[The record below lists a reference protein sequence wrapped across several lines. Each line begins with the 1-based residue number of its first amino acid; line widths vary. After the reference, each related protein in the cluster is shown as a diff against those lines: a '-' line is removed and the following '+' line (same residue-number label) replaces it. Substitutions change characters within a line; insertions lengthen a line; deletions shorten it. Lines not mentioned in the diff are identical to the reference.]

1 MNSQLKKTA
10 RTLASGVLLLTLLAT
25 ASLPHWVGR
34 AHAAANEVSSEASS
48 APGWGLA
55 AIQESAAPARS
66 SAAFA
71 PTPEQT
77 SAFMAGDVAV
87 KVLFVEST
95 AGPENW
101 TASEVDQVKKEISQA
116 LEWWTTVAAV
126 PEIPGGQPRPTA
138 NLTWNV
144 SYVSPFDGPSGD
156 RARIQVG
163 LEPIQGSVASAS
175 RVDSANPANSGWIHQ
190 VASAFTGLPA
200 NGSSVRQLAH
210 DTRVNGGADWGLVL
224 YVVDSSSDTDGL
236 FNGDG
241 LPGGAALN
249 GPWAVVTSRGGA
261 LRTDRLEIL
270 IAKMI
275 GHVFGAGDESY
286 DASTGGCRQEEVYGY
301 LRVAHTNCENN
312 NSAPRPSLMRSGQAM
327 ISAYAAH
334 ALSEAARHQVGWRDA
349 DESGIYDVF
358 ETLVDTFEG
367 FPGGQVCP
375 VLHLAGVPI
384 DTVPA
389 LPLTFGAGDSEAS
402 WSAHVWDRSQQTF
415 VSEPR
420 FTPVAI
426 NYPQYVWGRVNKGE
440 WIAADPADGGWDSLE
455 EAYNVQLPGFAN
467 KSNLVEIAI
476 LDRWQQQVYM
486 SPEPVQVWVVPP
498 VQATGNP
505 AADVYQSDDVNRVA
519 LYTASGAPGGWTASV
534 NDDGYSPG
542 GPGALTM
549 IADGVGSAV
558 CFSFTGTEVTLLYSK
573 ESVGAAN
580 VYVNGTLHSTIPYSD
595 GGQKRAK
602 HKIANLPFAA
612 HTVSLVATAGVVDID
627 AFALSTVSPEGV
639 IDAGPGGDISPDK
652 LGFWEQGEPK
662 ITYVGTW
669 SAVALP
675 APGRPGTPDGSGY
688 RAARTYD
695 RVYAHFINADTV
707 AIYRG
712 VFPGGGTANVY
723 IDGALRGTMS
733 NEAKT
738 AHVAPFYVSGL
749 APGVMHTVEVR
760 ANPDAPYLDFDA
772 FRFLNLLQDP
782 TLHRVDAPGAN
793 LNVPFTGA
801 QEAYGWETRTSFLRS
816 NQTGALLTLFFKG
829 SGVAVNVK
837 TSSANGPLE
846 IYVDGRL
853 ERTVDLKDTGAK
865 NVPIAVV
872 GLNPELPHVLQVR
885 HLNANPARP
894 KYNEIYGYTVYYTA
908 PVGPGTYEEY
918 EYGPDGKPTHSSFVY
933 EQRWTLKSTTARPGP
948 SGGRFIESKHPE
960 ARAYLSF
967 VGADTVTLYGVSR
980 STYGAAD
987 IYVNGVL
994 HGTLYLKGTANRS
1007 TPYTVTGLDSGAF
1020 HTLEV
1025 RVHEGKGY
1033 AKTIALDKIV
1043 LYNKPVL
1050 GPGHYESD
1058 ALVSSSPAIPAI
1070 QFSGQWT
1077 DTPDA
1082 RASGGG
1088 YHSSAGMTWKTY
1100 QPAPVVEAVFEVSRA
1115 TSVVVYHRQFRKY
1128 GIVDV
1133 YVNGRFHSSFNNYA
1147 ASPTE
1152 GAFQQPYIIAGLD
1165 PAINNVVSLRPQAV
1179 GKSKNKYNA
1188 FDLDAILVRS
1198 GDMSGV
1204 SYLEAGYYEN
1214 NHPIALGGGAISH
1227 VGASWTIGETSRA
1240 SGKGDRALVLF
1251 YGNAFTVYFNR
1262 TADGGRADILV
1273 DGKLYGTYNT
1283 RTTIPDIV
1291 PFTVVGLDDGL
1302 HTAEIVV
1309 STRYVN
1315 IDAYEVHN
1323 RLPVSEPT
1331 VFDLAPT
1338 DGRVLLS
1345 GAWTVEGDTLKTS
1358 EKDARAYVYVT
1369 GSDSLLVVSDVYS
1382 KTGAVEVSVRGTP
1395 HSLIEASWIKAQAPP
1410 EAAYLV
1416 SGLGE
1421 VPGGTW
1427 LEIRNPAKKTIML
1440 RRLEIFDLTPTLG
1453 GGQRVEAEGTE
1464 IVRAAGTWA
1473 VKPGTPNPVYSDGR
1487 YLESVGSAG
1496 HFYIPVQGVDYVTV
1510 YRSVGAFGNANIY
1523 IDGVLWGTMPNSSS
1537 RTAHQVPFSIGPI
1550 PDPQGRHIIELR
1562 PASTRKFSLDWIEAH
1577 GLTVISPGY
1586 YENNHQVFA
1595 GGVDPV
1601 TGETHAKAYT
1611 GTWTQIASP
1620 SSSGGS
1626 LHEAIKRGDRLTAV
1640 FEGNAVTIYRQLWS
1654 YGRYMTAYIDGIPY
1668 PLNNKAADHAH
1679 QVAHTILLPNAGPH
1693 SLELVVDSGKARFDA
1708 IEFRHIVPAVYG
1720 AYQHDSLHVA
1730 VNDNRTWI
1738 KTVTGLHSGD
1748 SYVSTAEKY
1757 ASMFLLFNGTRTT
1770 LYMHTGRDWG
1780 IASVYVDGKLHGEV
1794 SQYAP
1799 DPGEL
1804 FFAYDVSGLKPA
1816 NHVVEVRFEGKKASK
1831 ARKRQINLD
1840 AFTVDG
1846 HPVPKP
1852 GDIPLPIEPPDSGG
1866 GDPDLPDVGCF
1877 EEGSDKWTY
1886 VSPSETNWLT
1896 MFSSSASGGM
1906 ALHGRTDE
1914 EGAMYAE
1921 FTFNGEGF
1929 AFLYHK
1935 GQFGGMADIYLDG
1948 VFVERL
1954 DMYNEGN
1961 AWLDEAKYEMMG
1973 LAPGVHTLRVVFTGQ
1988 TNPLSSGP
1996 YIYIDRVDVP
2006 AYNPACN
2013 P

>member
-1 MNSQLKKTA
+1 MNSHLKKTA
-10 RTLASGVLLLTLLAT
+10 RTFVSGVLLLTLLVT
-25 ASLPHWVGR
+25 ASLPPGVGR
-34 AHAAANEVSSEASS
+34 AHAAPHEASGGATG
-48 APGWGLA
+48 APGWDVPA
-55 AIQESAAPARS
+55 AQPGGAAARAA
-66 SAAFA
+66 AAFA

-77 SAFMAGDVAV
+77 SAFLAGDVAV
-87 KVLFVEST
+87 RVLFVEST

-101 TASEVDQVKKEISQA
+101 TASEVDQVKREISQA
-116 LEWWTTVAAV
+116 LDWWTTVAAV
-126 PEIPGGQPRPTA
+126 PAIPGGQPRPTA

-156 RARIQVG
+156 RAKIQVG
-163 LEPIQGSVASAS
+163 LEPIQSSVASAS
-175 RVDSANPANSGWIHQ
+175 RVDAANPANSGWIHQ

-200 NGSSVRQLAH
+200 DGSSVRQLAH
-210 DTRVNGGADWGLVL
+210 DARVTSGADWGLVL

-236 FNGDG
+236 FDGDG
-241 LPGGAALN
+241 QPGGAALN
-249 GPWAVVTSRGGA
+249 GPWALVTSRGGA

-286 DASTGGCRQEEVYGY
+286 DPNTGGCRQEEVYGY
-301 LRVAHTNCENN
+301 LRVAHFNCENN
-312 NSAPRPSLMRSGQAM
+312 NAVPQPSLMRSGQAM

-334 ALSEAARHQVGWRDA
+334 ALSEAARQQVGWRDA
-349 DESGIYDVF
+349 DESGLYDVF
-358 ETLVDTFEG
+358 ETLKDTFGG
-367 FPGGQVCP
+367 FPDAQVCP

-389 LPLTFGAGDSEAS
+389 LPLTFGAGDSETN
-402 WSAHVWDRSQQTF
+402 WSAYVWDRSQQTF

-426 NYPQYVWGRVNKGE
+426 NYPQYVWGRVNRGD
-440 WIAADPADGGWDSLE
+440 WVAADPADGGWDSLA
-455 EAYNVQLPGFAN
+455 EAYNVRLSGFAN
-467 KSNLVEIAI
+467 TSNLVEIAI
-476 LDRWQQQVYM
+476 LDRWHQQVYM
-486 SPEPVQVWVVPP
+486 SPEPIQVRVIPP
-498 VQATGNP
+498 AQATGDPN
-505 AADVYQSDDVNRVA
+505 ADIYQSDDASRVA

-549 IADGVGSAV
+549 IADGVGSAA

-573 ESVGAAN
+573 ESGGAAN
-580 VYVNGTLHSTIPYSD
+580 VYVNGNLHSTIPYSD
-595 GGQKRAK
+595 EGRKRAE
-602 HKIANLPFAA
+602 HRIANLPFAA

-627 AFALSTVSPEGV
+627 AFALSTISPEGI

-712 VFPGGGTANVY
+712 VFPGGGTADVY
-723 IDGALRGTMS
+723 VDGVRRGTMS
-733 NEAKT
+733 NEART

-749 APGVMHTVEVR
+749 APSVMHTVEVR
-760 ANPDAPYLDFDA
+760 LNPDAPYLDFDA

-782 TLHRVDAPGAN
+782 TLHRVDTPGAA

-853 ERTVDLKDTGAK
+853 ERTVDLKDTSAK

-872 GLNPELPHVLQVR
+872 GLDPELPHVLQVR

-894 KYNEIYGYTVYYTA
+894 RFNEVYGYTVYYTA

-918 EYGPDGKPTHSSFVY
+918 EYGPDGKPTYSSFVY
-933 EQRWTLKSTTARPGP
+933 EQGWTLKSTTARPGP

-967 VGADTVTLYGVSR
+967 LGADTVTVYGISR

-987 IYVNGVL
+987 IYVDGVL

-1007 TPYTVTGLDSGAF
+1007 IPYTVTGLDSGEF

-1025 RVHEGKGY
+1025 RVHEGRGF
-1033 AKTIALDKIV
+1033 AKTIALDKIE

-1050 GPGHYESD
+1050 APGHYESN
-1058 ALVSSSPAIPAI
+1058 ALVSSSPAMPAI

-1077 DTPDA
+1077 ATADT

-1088 YHSSAGMTWKTY
+1088 YHSSAGMTWQTY
-1100 QPAPVVEAVFEVSRA
+1100 QPAPVVEAVFEVEDA
-1115 TSVVVYHRQFRKY
+1115 TSVVVYYRQFRKY
-1128 GIVDV
+1128 GLVDV
-1133 YVNGRFHSSFNNYA
+1133 YVNGQYHSSFNSYA
-1147 ASPTE
+1147 ASPLD
-1152 GAFQQPYIIAGLD
+1152 GSFQQPYIIAGLD
-1165 PAINNVVSLRPQAV
+1165 PAINNTIALKPQPA
-1179 GKSKNKYNA
+1179 GRSKNRYDP
-1188 FDLDAILVRS
+1188 FDLDAILVRA
-1198 GDMSGV
+1198 GDMAGIN
-1204 SYLEAGYYEN
+1204 YLEAGYYEN

-1227 VGASWTIGETSRA
+1227 VGASWTVGTTSRA
-1240 SGKGDRALVLF
+1240 SGKGDTARVLF

-1262 TADGGRADILV
+1262 TTDGGRADILV

-1283 RTTIPDIV
+1283 RSTVPDRV
-1291 PFTVVGLDDGL
+1291 PFSVVGLDDGL

-1309 STRYVN
+1309 SSRFVN

-1323 RLPVSEPT
+1323 RLPVAGPA

-1338 DGRVLLS
+1338 DGRVILS
-1345 GAWTVEGDTLKTS
+1345 GAWKVEGDTLRTS
-1358 EKDARAYVYVT
+1358 EKDARAYVYIAD
-1369 GSDSLLVVSDVYS
+1369 SDSLLVVSDVFS
-1382 KTGAVEVSVRGTP
+1382 RTGAIEVSARGAP
-1395 HSLIEASWIKAQAPP
+1395 HSLIEASWIRVQTPP

-1416 SGLGE
+1416 SGLGN

-1427 LEIRNPAKKTIML
+1427 LEIRNPDRKTIAL

-1453 GGQRVEAEGTE
+1453 GGQRVEAEGVE

-1473 VKPGTPNPVYSDGR
+1473 VKPGTPNPIYSGGR
-1487 YLESVGSAG
+1487 HLESVGTAG
-1496 HFYIPVQGVDYVTV
+1496 RFYIPVQGVDYVTV
-1510 YRSVGAFGNANIY
+1510 YRSIGSFGNANIY

-1562 PASTRKFSLDWIEAH
+1562 AASTRRFSLDWVEAH
-1577 GLTVISPGY
+1577 GLTVIGPGY
-1586 YENNHQVFA
+1586 YENDHPVFV
-1595 GGVDPV
+1595 GGTDPL
-1601 TGETHAKAYT
+1601 TGETYAQAYT
-1611 GTWTQIASP
+1611 GSWSQIASAN
-1620 SSSGGS
+1620 SSGGS
-1626 LHEAIKRGDRLTAV
+1626 LHQAIRRGDRLTAV

-1654 YGRYMTAYIDGIPY
+1654 DGRYMTAYIDGIPY
-1668 PLNNKAADHAH
+1668 PLNNKAATHAH

-1693 SLELVVDSGKARFDA
+1693 SLELVVDSGRARFDA

-1730 VNDNRTWI
+1730 VNDNRTWAE
-1738 KTVTGLHSGD
+1738 TVTGLHSAD
-1748 SYVSTAEKY
+1748 SYIWADDKF
-1757 ASMFLLFNGTRTT
+1757 ASVFLLFNGTRATF
-1770 LYMHTGRDWG
+1770 YMHTGRDWG
-1780 IASVYVDGKLHGEV
+1780 IASVYVDGRLHGEV

-1804 FFAYDVSGLKPA
+1804 FVAYDVRGLEPA
-1816 NHVVEVRFEGKKASK
+1816 NHVVEVRFEGKKEAK
-1831 ARKRQINLD
+1831 ARRRQINLD
-1840 AFTVDG
+1840 AFTVNG
-1846 HPVPKP
+1846 HPVPRP
-1852 GDIPLPIEPPDSGG
+1852 GDIPLPVEPSDADN
-1866 GDPDLPDVGCF
+1866 GDPDRPDVGCF
-1877 EEGSDKWTY
+1877 EEGSEKWTY
-1886 VSPSETNWLT
+1886 VAPSETNWLT

-1906 ALHGRTDE
+1906 VLHGRGEPGDPIH
-1914 EGAMYAE
+1914 AE

-1948 VFVERL
+1948 VFLERL
-1954 DMYNEGN
+1954 DMYNASD
-1961 AWLDEAKYEMMG
+1961 AWLDQAKYEVTG
-1973 LAPGVHTLRVVFTGQ
+1973 LTPGVHKLRVVFTGEM
-1988 TNPLSSGP
+1988 NPASSDR

-2006 AYNPACN
+2006 VYNPACN